1 MVLYYKLRP
10 AKSKLVNRLNHQPNL
25 VEKLINCGEDI
36 QIPNALFPHIKRLQ
50 IKC

>member
-25 VEKLINCGEDI
+25 IEKLINGREDI
-36 QIPNALFPHIKRLQ
+36 QITDALLPYIERLQ